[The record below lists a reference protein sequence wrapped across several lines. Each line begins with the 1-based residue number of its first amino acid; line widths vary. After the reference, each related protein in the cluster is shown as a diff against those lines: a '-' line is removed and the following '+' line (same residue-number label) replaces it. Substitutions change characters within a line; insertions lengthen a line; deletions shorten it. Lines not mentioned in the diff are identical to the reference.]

1 MDAISNMKR
10 YTALELAKILDGH
23 AKWLKGKDGGIK
35 ADLSDA
41 DLIGADLSGADLRGC
56 NLRGAKLIGVKNHL
70 YVGQRSD
77 GYQFFADHNGTDWHI
92 RAECRYKTIAE
103 YRKHI
108 ETYSCT
114 KKRSETKLL
123 LDYAEL
129 IIADRGIVEKTL

>member
-1 MDAISNMKR
+1 MK
-10 YTALELAKILDGH
+10 YTALELAQIIDSH
-23 AKWLKGKDGGIK
+23 AKWLKGEDGGIR
-35 ADLSDA
+35 
-41 DLIGADLSGADLRGC
+41 ADLSGCNLSDSDLSGC
-56 NLRGAKLIGVKNHL
+56 NLSRVDLSRANLSGVNLSGVKNHL

-92 RAECRYKTIAE
+92 RAGCRCKTIAE

-108 ETYSCT
+108 ETYSCA